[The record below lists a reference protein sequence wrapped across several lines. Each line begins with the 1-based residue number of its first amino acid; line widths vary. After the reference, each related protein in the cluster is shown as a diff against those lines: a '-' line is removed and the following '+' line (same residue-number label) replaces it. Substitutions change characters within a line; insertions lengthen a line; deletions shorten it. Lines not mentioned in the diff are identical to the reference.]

1 MERASNRSRKYFLVS
16 GPLRE
21 GRGLWVRPPL
31 SKKYIF
37 SREKEKSLK
46 TLRKMKKKKLE
57 NKFVTISL

>member
-21 GRGLWVRPPL
+21 GRGLWVPPPIN
-31 SKKYIF
+31 KKYRF
-37 SREKEKSLK
+37 SQKKKILK

-57 NKFVTISL
+57 NEFVTISL